1 VRILFRLVGVVSS
14 KGLSYQRIVA
24 SPAANSTTEMTRFQ
38 QLKDG
43 WQAHRPS
50 LKATLLALTGLAS
63 LFAVLSASDCSFM
76 VAARYSYDST
86 HVGLFSQA
94 MYDLS
99 EGAAQGTSK
108 LGCVNYSDHD
118 DFDGMFRAG
127 RAFAVLTPI
136 CCLIAF
142 LFMGYALAWRP
153 QHSTPR
159 LWMVS
164 KVSIV
169 AATVCQ
175 MLVFFA
181 LGSQF
186 MCSQHSCTLTGVGI
200 LAIMNILLL
209 VGVSVCLCLESAPT
223 TPWITWWNEEE
234 HGAIEAPEYLQHVDP
249 QVSNYIRDQQ
259 DQRQRSGTVESVKVK
274 DSDVTEAERVR
285 VLQQVEAPAPHTYD
299 FEAGRCPGD
308 AASIPESFSATHEDR
323 KDQITASED
332 DNSDGDSTTV
342 VGLQDLTTFRFI
354 LLSLFLFSWAVSV
367 AGVSRCSFLM
377 VGPAGEDIS
386 HFAGMGLFSRAIYYD
401 GQVMG
406 CVDYSSQMK
415 DDFDPVFVAG
425 RVFGVITAFFM
436 TVVLILVILQVFVD
450 RYRVEMWFLVRLL
463 LPCAT
468 LCQLFVFFVYKTQI
482 CNSSSQVECIPGQ
495 LGIWVIINV
504 IIMTVLSFL
513 AFVMPP
519 PPHPIFAA
527 TKPLNQNQEQGQD
540 QAVAQAKEQQPLQRF
555 LFSRTSVQKTSA
567 RRASSSIG
575 TSVLSEEA
583 AQHGFSLER
592 IVKINPLKSK
602 RRPLGSLQN
611 PTPVPPEGAFHYN
624 SCPSVVSSTSTLDA
638 SPASMITVSLEYS
651 GTQKRII
658 KTVTHP
664 DGSKTITTTVE
675 ELTDGS
681 SGGSSDIGASR
692 GKTSKPLAAPA
703 DNSSETDSSVQR
715 DRHGRADLDYEDEED
730 KLIAN
735 MIRDPPGSTA
745 AGRFS
750 PRRAAADVESEHAVK
765 EIVVDDSSDCDRSR
779 DANTDGSLTV
789 ETTLEEKEYYSDTA

>member
-1 VRILFRLVGVVSS
+1 
-14 KGLSYQRIVA
+14 
-24 SPAANSTTEMTRFQ
+24 MTRFQ
-38 QLKDG
+38 QLHDV
-43 WQAHRPS
+43 WQAQRPT

-76 VAARYSYDST
+76 IAARYSYDST

-99 EGAAQGTSK
+99 DGAGHGTSK

-118 DFDGMFRAG
+118 EFDGMFRAG

-136 CCLIAF
+136 CALIAF
-142 LFMGYALAWRP
+142 LFIGYSLAWRP
-153 QHSTPR
+153 QQTPR
-159 LWMVS
+159 LWMAS
-164 KVSIV
+164 KASIV

-186 MCSQHSCTLTGVGI
+186 MCTQHSCALTGVGI

-209 VGVSVCLCLESAPT
+209 VGVSVFLCLESAPT

-234 HGAIEAPEYLQHVDP
+234 HGAAEALQYLQHVDP
-249 QVSNYIRDQQ
+249 QVAHYIREQQ
-259 DQRQRSGTVESVKVK
+259 DQRQRSVK
-274 DSDVTEAERVR
+274 DDSVSQEVERVT
-285 VLQQVEAPAPHTYD
+285 VLQQVEAPSPYTYD
-299 FEAGRCPGD
+299 FEAGRSPGD
-308 AASIPESFSATHEDR
+308 AASNPASILGTPESR
-323 KDQITASED
+323 NDQVTASDD
-332 DNSDGDSTTV
+332 DNSNGDSTTV
-342 VGLQDLTTFRFI
+342 IGLQDLTTFRFI
-354 LLSLFLFSWAVSV
+354 LLSLFLFSWAVSI
-367 AGVSRCSFLM
+367 AGVSRCSFFM
-377 VGPAGEDIS
+377 IGPAGDDIS
-386 HFAGMGLFSRAIYYD
+386 HYTGMGLFSRAIYYD

-436 TVVLILVILQVFVD
+436 TIVLMLVLLQVFVE

-468 LCQLFVFFVYKTQI
+468 LCQLFVFFVYKTEM

-504 IIMTVLSFL
+504 ILMTVLSFL

-527 TKPLNQNQEQGQD
+527 TKPLSQHQEQERD
-540 QAVAQAKEQQPLQRF
+540 QPVAPPKDQLPAQRF
-555 LFSRTSVQKTSA
+555 SFNRTTEKKTSA
-567 RRASSSIG
+567 RRASSSTG

-592 IVKINPLKSK
+592 IVKINPLMSK
-602 RRPLGSLQN
+602 RRPLGSVQN
-611 PTPVPPEGAFHYN
+611 PIPVPPEGAFHYN

-638 SPASMITVSLEYS
+638 SPASMITVSLEYT

-664 DGSKTITTTVE
+664 DGSKTITTTIE
-675 ELTDGS
+675 ELTDQS
-681 SGGSSDIGASR
+681 SGDSSDVGGSR
-692 GKTSKPLAAPA
+692 GQASKPLATP
-703 DNSSETDSSVQR
+703 DDHSSDPHSSVQR
-715 DRHGRADLDYEDEED
+715 GQHSGADVDYDDEED

-750 PRRAAADVESEHAVK
+750 PRRATLNVDSEHFVK
-765 EIVVDDSSDCDRSR
+765 EIVVDDSSDCDGSR

-789 ETTLEEKEYYSDTA
+789 ETALEEKEYYSDTA